1 MKKKVTVALGLPWY
15 MGPDVDCFDEYFAFL
30 CYLGKLQ
37 ERSWWYNKLRGKG
50 MAVPECSPLIANNAE
65 PEGEI
70 DDLDPE
76 FEFLLAKETRCSLVG
91 RAREDIVDMCQSAG
105 ADYLF
110 MWDADMRFQHSTFL
124 RLFRH
129 KQLIVNAL
137 AFTSRMPI
145 QPCLYRI
152 NVDETQQPPMFSS
165 ETVFDYP
172 KDKLITDEDV
182 DGGLAFGTG
191 VVLFDMTVFDM
202 IPKPWFASTG
212 CGEDWFFNVRAR
224 NHSVPRH
231 CDTSIKVFHKA
242 HAPSFIGEP
251 EYERDREEKPEVYE
265 ALKKIGVPEGI
276 TELGEVLD

>member
-37 ERSWWYNKLRGKG
+37 ERSWWIKNSG
-50 MAVPECSPLIANNAE
+50 MPLEALSPLIANNAE
-65 PEGEI
+65 PEGE
-70 DDLDPE
+70 LVAGDPE

-110 MWDADMRFQHSTFL
+110 MWDADMRFKHSTFL
-124 RLFRH
+124 RMFRH

-145 QPCLYRI
+145 QPCLYSI
-152 NVDETQQPPMFSS
+152 NVTEKQGQPPMFTS

-172 KDKLITDEDV
+172 KDKLITDEDI
-182 DGGLAFGTG
+182 GGSLAFGTG
-191 VVLFDMTVFDM
+191 VVLFDMSVFDM
-202 IPKPWFASTG
+202 IPKPWFNSTG
-212 CGEDWFFNVRAR
+212 CGEDWFFNVRAK
-224 NHSVPRH
+224 NHGVPRY
-231 CDTSIKVFHKA
+231 CDTSIKVFHKG
-242 HAPSFIGEP
+242 HAPRFIGEP
-251 EYERDREEKPEVYE
+251 EYEADRSEKPEVYE

-276 TELGEVLD
+276 TELGEVLN